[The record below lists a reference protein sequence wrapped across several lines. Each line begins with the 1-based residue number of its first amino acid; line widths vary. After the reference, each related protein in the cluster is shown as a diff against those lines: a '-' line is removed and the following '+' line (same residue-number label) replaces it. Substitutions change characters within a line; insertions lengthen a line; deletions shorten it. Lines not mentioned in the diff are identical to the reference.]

1 MNSAFKAHV
10 SVQKTNQCKPL
21 TIAKD
26 KEYNIPYLPVKDQD
40 SLVFYGTQ
48 KFYVFIRLFYTFYER
63 VLKAY
68 ELCHV
73 IEENEIT
80 KNLTKEE
87 RDQLCEERYHAFKLM
102 LTYVIK
108 N

>member
-21 TIAKD
+21 AIVKD
-26 KEYNIPYLPVKDQD
+26 TAYNIPYLPKKDKD

-48 KFYVFIRLFYTFYER
+48 KLYVFLRFFYSFYER

-80 KNLTKEE
+80 KKLTK
-87 RDQLCEERYHAFKLM
+87 
-102 LTYVIK
+102 
-108 N
+108 